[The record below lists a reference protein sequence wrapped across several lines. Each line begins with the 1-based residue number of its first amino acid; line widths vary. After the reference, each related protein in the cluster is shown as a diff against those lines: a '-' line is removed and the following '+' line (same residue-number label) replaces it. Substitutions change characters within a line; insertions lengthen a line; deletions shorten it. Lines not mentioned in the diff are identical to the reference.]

1 MIPGDKVF
9 HTKDL
14 SHQLGIARLSFGS
27 ADRMAELL
35 DVHPGSVS
43 VLALMNDPDPV
54 SYTHL
59 AGQRG
64 RPQRSLPVLRLRGLR
79 QLLPGV
85 PGGVSHHPAAVRP
98 VPERDAGLLTARVF
112 SLL

>member
-43 VLALMNDPDPV
+43 VLALMNDPDRRVRLLIDEDVRKGTFFGCHPCENT
-54 SYTHL
+54 S
-59 AGQRG
+59 
-64 RPQRSLPVLRLRGLR
+64 SLRLSTDD
-79 QLLPGV
+79 LL
-85 PGGVSHHPAAVRP
+85 HKILPALGHEPTFVTLPSA
-98 VPERDAGLLTARVF
+98 DAAQG
-112 SLL
+112 